1 MFGPKDIKGVWD
13 SVAGFGFTFEVVED
27 PVDDSRFKDTPKAV
41 AVWLLALK
49 SNDDA
54 QIGALDFAGLLK
66 RDLIFVASITRETPV
81 ESRRWAK
88 STLEKV
94 WLSVIAAPTA
104 EWAQFYE
111 HRAYPAVPIIPGYR
125 GNFTVSLRPRTHAAP
140 ALSPIVS
147 VPPRGFNP

>member
-104 EWAQFYE
+104 EWPSSMSIE
-111 HRAYPAVPIIPGYR
+111 PIPPFPSPLATEVTSPYR
-125 GNFTVSLRPRTHAAP
+125 CAPEPTLRPLYRP
-140 ALSPIVS
+140 S
-147 VPPRGFNP
+147 